1 MSFIELVQNVQQ
13 KPRHIRQRIFFIS
26 ITICM
31 AGVIALWLIVAS
43 RRLGVDMFG
52 TSNQETQIKTAASP
66 LDMLN
71 GAPHP
76 RRTAAW
82 PLGRVCKE
90 F

>member
-13 KPRHIRQRIFFIS
+13 KPRHILQRIFFIS

-66 LDMLN
+66 FDMLKN
-71 GAPHP
+71 TFMDGIEYIK
-76 RRTAAW
+76 TN
-82 PLGRVCKE
+82 VQK
-90 F
+90 